1 MPSTGGGPAI
11 PESSSERS
19 RPERSRSERFR
30 SDKTRH
36 QIARSEKSRPDR
48 SGSDSYDFERL
59 EQVVAQLAAAYRQQR
74 SENSSL
80 RRELEQRG
88 QRIRALDSKL
98 LEANQNRPDVVK
110 RIDELIAQIEQYEA
124 SSQNEDA

>member
-11 PESSSERS
+11 PEPSSERS

-30 SDKTRH
+30 SEKTRPE
-36 QIARSEKSRPDR
+36 IARSEKSRADR
-48 SGSDSYDFERL
+48 SSSDSYDFERL
-59 EQVVAQLAAAYRQQR
+59 EQAVAQLASAYQQQR
-74 SENSSL
+74 AENSTL

-88 QRIRALDSKL
+88 QRIRALDHKI
-98 LEANQNRPDVVK
+98 LEANQKRQDVVK

-124 SSQNEDA
+124 SSQSVDA

>member
-11 PESSSERS
+11 PEASSQRSRSER
-19 RPERSRSERFR
+19 RSERFR
-30 SDKTRH
+30 SEKARPE
-36 QIARSEKSRPDR
+36 IARAEKSRPDR
-48 SGSDSYDFERL
+48 SSSDSYDFERL
-59 EQVVAQLAAAYRQQR
+59 EQAVAELAAAYQKQR
-74 SENSSL
+74 AENSTL

-98 LEANQNRPDVVK
+98 LEANQKRLDVIK

-124 SSQNEDA
+124 SSQSVDA

>member
-30 SDKTRH
+30 S
-36 QIARSEKSRPDR
+36 EKSRPESARSDKSRTDR
-48 SGSDSYDFERL
+48 SSSDSYDFERL
-59 EQVVAQLAAAYRQQR
+59 EQAVAQLAAAHRQQR
-74 SENSSL
+74 VENANL

-88 QRIRALDSKL
+88 QRIRALDTKL
-98 LEANQNRPDVVK
+98 LEANQKRLDVVK

-124 SSQNEDA
+124 SSQSVDA